1 MRNKKLIVIVAIALV
16 LAAIIP
22 WPLPYSYDID
32 LAKTDYRGNT
42 LDTCTVRLH
51 GWKTHSLIFGKS
63 LVTVKYDGFDA
74 VLPGDF
80 KPSAATASLLG
91 DYSIYGYA
99 AAGVNS
105 DGSIMPSTGYDI
117 HFSHDYD
124 CWMFMVTRSG
134 EANIY
139 YVGSVSGKYSVAE
152 LWEFFG
158 RGT

>member
-1 MRNKKLIVIVAIALV
+1 M
-16 LAAIIP
+16 
-22 WPLPYSYDID
+22 
-32 LAKTDYRGNT
+32 
-42 LDTCTVRLH
+42 
-51 GWKTHSLIFGKS
+51 
-63 LVTVKYDGFDA
+63 TVKYDRFDA

-91 DYSIYGYA
+91 DYSSYGYA
-99 AAGVNS
+99 AAGVYS

-117 HFSHDYD
+117 YFSHDYD
-124 CWMFMVTRSG
+124 RWMFLVTRSG

-139 YVGSVSGKYSVAE
+139 YVGSVSGKHSVAE